1 MKSLAAVTNPSGPL
15 NPPKMGDFEREILSE
30 SPPKLGGWGAEVLN
44 NEAEKLHRIHVR
56 FKVFL
61 IFTILEH
68 GFQIGAISRRAKTPY
83 SIALFLKLSI
93 PSTVQLG
100 SMSRGR

>member
-1 MKSLAAVTNPSGPL
+1 MKSLAAVTNPSSPP

-30 SPPKLGGWGAEVLN
+30 SPPIWGLGAEVLN

-68 GFQIGAISRRAKTPY
+68 GFQIGAISRRARTPY

>member
-15 NPPKMGDFEREILSE
+15 SPPKMGDFEREILSE
-30 SPPKLGGWGAEVLN
+30 SPPIWGVEVLN

-68 GFQIGAISRRAKTPY
+68 GFQIGAISRRARTPY
-83 SIALFLKLSI
+83 SIVLFLKLSM
-93 PSTVQLG
+93 PSTVQFG
-100 SMSRGR
+100 SIKRGR